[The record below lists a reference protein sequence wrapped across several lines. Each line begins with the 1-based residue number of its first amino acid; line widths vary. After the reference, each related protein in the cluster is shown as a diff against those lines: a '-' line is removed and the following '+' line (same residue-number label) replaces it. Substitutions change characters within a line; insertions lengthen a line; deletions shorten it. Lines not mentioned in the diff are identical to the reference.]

1 MRIFTVL
8 LGAAQV
14 NLVSIE
20 QAAAVL
26 PTVERVMIVG
36 CSGSG
41 KSTLAQK
48 LAARFGWRYISMDRD
63 ILWLPGWQLRGEEE
77 QLRLMCDAVA
87 GARWVFDGSGP
98 RTMNVRLE
106 RAEFTIWIRPSRLT
120 SILGVLKRWL
130 RLMGQVRPEMAPG
143 CPEKMDWEFLSYVW
157 NFERDHAPR
166 VKEAFEQY
174 GDNVPVLMLKSHA
187 ETAELLAL
195 LDKRS

>member
-1 MRIFTVL
+1 M
-8 LGAAQV
+8 

-87 GARWVFDGSGP
+87 GARWIFDGSGP

-106 RAEFTIWIRPSRLT
+106 RAEFAIWIRPSRLT

-157 NFERDHAPR
+157 NFERDQAPR
-166 VKEAFEQY
+166 IRQMFERY
-174 GDNVPVLMLKSHA
+174 ADAVPVLMLKSHA